1 MIMSVNYSLFILFC
15 FIFFYED
22 YKESD
27 FYGYYSPIGYVNNFD
42 TIQLKPNNL
51 YQRRVYDKNKKLI
64 RVMKGT
70 WFLKK
75 NNSIMFN
82 YFYQNLD
89 DDLVRFPELT
99 LDTNMCLTTYFK
111 IYKGEIKFCIGYHE
125 GQNCF
130 QKNK

>member
-111 IYKGEIKFCIGYHE
+111 IYKGPPGPEGNCIKE
-125 GQNCF
+125 
-130 QKNK
+130 